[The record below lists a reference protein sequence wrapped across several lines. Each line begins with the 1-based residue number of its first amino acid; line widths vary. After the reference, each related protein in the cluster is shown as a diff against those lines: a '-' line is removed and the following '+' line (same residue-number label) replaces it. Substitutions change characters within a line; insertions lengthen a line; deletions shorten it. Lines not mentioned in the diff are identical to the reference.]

1 MKEFKKIIALLL
13 VVLLVFSL
21 AACGSSDDTNTNNGT
36 DTNTNTGDDANT
48 GDDTNTGDVS
58 YDEVTVNI
66 AGTASET
73 NNVSKGMLK
82 WEELVEEKSGGAVQ
96 VEVFLNA
103 TSAPALQSSS
113 PSSPA
118 LSRLASAPC
127 LPSLPSSPTP
137 STPAFRLR
145 STPVSMPMP
154 GPRLS
159 LPRIWLRKLL
169 T

>member
-82 WEELVEEKSGGAVQ
+82 WEELVEEKIGRAHV
-96 VEVFLNA
+96 
-103 TSAPALQSSS
+103 
-113 PSSPA
+113 
-118 LSRLASAPC
+118 
-127 LPSLPSSPTP
+127 
-137 STPAFRLR
+137 
-145 STPVSMPMP
+145 
-154 GPRLS
+154 
-159 LPRIWLRKLL
+159 
-169 T
+169 